1 MEETKHCSGCGQVK
15 PVDAFGWKDKTKGL
29 RQARCPDCARA
40 YQAQWYQR
48 NKHAHKERS
57 RQARQHRFIANDP
70 VIQAAKAVPCSDCG
84 QRFSSEQMDF
94 DHVRGTKRFDI
105 GSARFRVS
113 PARLRAEIGKCEVV
127 CAVCHRL
134 RTHRRTQS

>member
-57 RQARQHRFIANDP
+57 RHARQHRFIANDP
-70 VIQAAKAVPCSDCG
+70 VIQAAKAC
-84 QRFSSEQMDF
+84 R
-94 DHVRGTKRFDI
+94 VRI
-105 GSARFRVS
+105 AVSGSHRSRWTSTMSAAQS
-113 PARLRAEIGKCEVV
+113 GLTS
-127 CAVCHRL
+127 AVLGSGFHQL
-134 RTHRRTQS
+134 S